1 MQQTKAGI
9 FTNRTSTKR
18 SGKLVFS
25 VFFRLFTWG
34 FCVRFLKVEQQG
46 NRVKRKRQSEKR
58 KEGVAEGERAKR
70 QGTNGRIDDDAQV

>member
-9 FTNRTSTKR
+9 LQTEHQQNVQVS
-18 SGKLVFS
+18 LFS
-25 VFFRLFTWG
+25 LFFFRFSSWG